1 MLLTMSNYFGFMLV
15 YNYLQYI
22 FTRRQLEKLSDD
34 QKDRYH
40 KENMLAAK
48 LVLVNIDQ
56 MPVTHKDLKD
66 WVIKKSRS
74 LNYLEFTDVAK
85 DVQNIISGGPVPK
98 HIKPIWPFISFT
110 AFNTLPNEFKA
121 IYGVKTTKIKTLI
134 LFLIYYF

>member
-1 MLLTMSNYFGFMLV
+1 
-15 YNYLQYI
+15 
-22 FTRRQLEKLSDD
+22 
-34 QKDRYH
+34 
-40 KENMLAAK
+40 MLAAK

-74 LNYLEFTDVAK
+74 LNYLEFTDVAE

-134 LFLIYYF
+134 LSFNLLFLKITRPFLPPFLDLFLRLDGLSKELQKNLI